1 MNRWIL
7 GLAAAALLIFFPSA
21 TGAQTGTGSIAGTVR
36 DATGAV
42 LPGVTVEAFSPAL
55 IEKVRTA
62 STDASGQY
70 KIIELPPGVY
80 TVAFGLTGFAS
91 VRREGIE
98 LTTGFTAPVN
108 VEMRVGSIE
117 ETVTVS
123 GQSPIVD
130 TQNVRQQA
138 VMSRD
143 VIDAIPTGKTYG
155 NLGALIPGVV
165 LASAGGQQ
173 TQDVGG
179 ATGIA
184 FTQLAIHGGRRFDQ
198 TLQINGMSVT
208 NLDNESISTI
218 NFTDGNVQ
226 EIVMDVAA
234 QSAESELGGVRVNI
248 IPKDGGNT
256 FRGSLAANFST
267 DDLQSDNYS
276 ADLQARGLRAPNS
289 IKQLWNVAPGLG
301 GPIVRDKLWF
311 HVAYGTI
318 GTENYVAGMF
328 INTTPAAWTPTFDQ
342 GQQAVDDQ
350 DTHDANIRLTWQ
362 ASERNK
368 FSFYY
373 DFNRGCQCHFLVGAT
388 RAPEASSYEIRP
400 NHLVQGTWTMPATS
414 RLLFEAGAS
423 FSSQLLDREPQASS
437 TEPTIVEQNGGIGYR
452 AISTAAVESLVYL
465 HQDVRNYNARGS
477 VSYVTGSHALK
488 TGLAYIYA
496 SELMEGRHN
505 NGNVSY
511 LVTGGRPT
519 RVTYWNL
526 PYSNTFRLNPKLALF
541 AQDQSTFGRFTV
553 NAGVRYDY
561 LASDYP
567 DLVQPP
573 GQFFP
578 VSRTFPGKTVVR
590 WHDIS
595 PRVGGSYDLFGNGK
609 TAFKASVSRYIQ
621 QLASAPARPVTPV
634 TTNLTNGRSWT
645 DNGDFIVQGDPM
657 NHALNGELGPS
668 SNVNFG
674 QPGTTSRYGDE
685 FAFGWGV
692 RPANWEVSAGVQH
705 ELVPRISV
713 GGAYFRRHYVNLEV
727 TDNFL
732 VGPSDFDH
740 YCVDAP
746 RDSRLPDGGGQR
758 ICGLYDLQRTKVG
771 QIDSVRTSSANYGD
785 QIERWNGFDFTVN
798 ARLQNNLLL
807 QGGLST
813 GKTLNDNCDVVDD
826 IPEIGANNGS
836 RFCRTETPY
845 LTQLKL
851 LGAYTLPWQIQV
863 AGTLQSV
870 PGPQVTANAVFS
882 NAQIS
887 PSLGRDL
894 SGATTATVNLVE
906 PGTMYGERLN
916 QLDIRFGKIFSM
928 GRNTRVHA
936 MVDLFNA
943 LNADTVLTQNNWYGT
958 NGATW
963 QVPTFIVQARIVK
976 FGVQMTF

>member
-7 GLAAAALLIFFPSA
+7 GLAAAALLVFFPSA

-80 TVAFGLTGFAS
+80 TVAFGLTGFAN

-267 DDLQSDNYS
+267 DNLQSDNYS

-311 HVAYGTI
+311 HGAYGTI

-350 DTHDANIRLTWQ
+350 NTHDANIRLTWQ

-368 FSFYY
+368 F
-373 DFNRGCQCHFLVGAT
+373 
-388 RAPEASSYEIRP
+388 
-400 NHLVQGTWTMPATS
+400 
-414 RLLFEAGAS
+414 LL
-423 FSSQLLDREPQASS
+423 
-437 TEPTIVEQNGGIGYR
+437 Y
-452 AISTAAVESLVYL
+452 
-465 HQDVRNYNARGS
+465 
-477 VSYVTGSHALK
+477 
-488 TGLAYIYA
+488 
-496 SELMEGRHN
+496 
-505 NGNVSY
+505 
-511 LVTGGRPT
+511 
-519 RVTYWNL
+519 
-526 PYSNTFRLNPKLALF
+526 
-541 AQDQSTFGRFTV
+541 
-553 NAGVRYDY
+553 
-561 LASDYP
+561 
-567 DLVQPP
+567 
-573 GQFFP
+573 
-578 VSRTFPGKTVVR
+578 
-590 WHDIS
+590 
-595 PRVGGSYDLFGNGK
+595 
-609 TAFKASVSRYIQ
+609 
-621 QLASAPARPVTPV
+621 
-634 TTNLTNGRSWT
+634 
-645 DNGDFIVQGDPM
+645 
-657 NHALNGELGPS
+657 
-668 SNVNFG
+668 
-674 QPGTTSRYGDE
+674 
-685 FAFGWGV
+685 
-692 RPANWEVSAGVQH
+692 
-705 ELVPRISV
+705 
-713 GGAYFRRHYVNLEV
+713 
-727 TDNFL
+727 
-732 VGPSDFDH
+732 
-740 YCVDAP
+740 
-746 RDSRLPDGGGQR
+746 
-758 ICGLYDLQRTKVG
+758 
-771 QIDSVRTSSANYGD
+771 
-785 QIERWNGFDFTVN
+785 
-798 ARLQNNLLL
+798 
-807 QGGLST
+807 
-813 GKTLNDNCDVVDD
+813 
-826 IPEIGANNGS
+826 
-836 RFCRTETPY
+836 
-845 LTQLKL
+845 
-851 LGAYTLPWQIQV
+851 
-863 AGTLQSV
+863 
-870 PGPQVTANAVFS
+870 
-882 NAQIS
+882 
-887 PSLGRDL
+887 
-894 SGATTATVNLVE
+894 
-906 PGTMYGERLN
+906 
-916 QLDIRFGKIFSM
+916 
-928 GRNTRVHA
+928 
-936 MVDLFNA
+936 
-943 LNADTVLTQNNWYGT
+943 
-958 NGATW
+958 
-963 QVPTFIVQARIVK
+963 
-976 FGVQMTF
+976 